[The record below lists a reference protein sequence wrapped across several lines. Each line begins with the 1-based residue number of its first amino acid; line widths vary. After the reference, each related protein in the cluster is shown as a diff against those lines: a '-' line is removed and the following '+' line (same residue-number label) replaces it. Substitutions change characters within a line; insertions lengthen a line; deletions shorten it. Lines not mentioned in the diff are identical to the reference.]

1 MSSKTVKVTNGK
13 ILNYTI
19 KADGYKTINGSQLI
33 TADTTISKTMI
44 PTTDPNGVYTLG
56 DRLGGIASFV
66 CYFNATNP
74 DTQADEKY
82 AVFVLDAKYRTT
94 NVALLT
100 SAGTYLT
107 QQYSTTDLA
116 LAAKE
121 SAIYNTNFLI
131 NNNTEAQA
139 PAVYAAR
146 NAATITVDG
155 VVYQAQVPNLY
166 ELNEIL
172 SNYSALDLADT
183 TTTDYSSLTLTTMF
197 ASTVWSSSARNTVRG
212 YIVSNFSLSQ
222 NTYASGRGVVPVF
235 EIPVE

>member
-1 MSSKTVKVTNGK
+1 MSSKIVKITNGK

-19 KADGYKTINGSQLI
+19 KADGYKTISGSQLI
-33 TADTTISKTMI
+33 TGNTTINKTML

-74 DTQADEKY
+74 DTQAGEKY
-82 AVFVLDAKYRTT
+82 AVFVLDAKYRTSSS
-94 NVALLT
+94 VLLA
-100 SAGTYLT
+100 SGGTYLT
-107 QQYSTTDLA
+107 QQYSTSALA
-116 LAAKE
+116 LEAKE
-121 SAIYNTNFLI
+121 SATYNTNFLI

-155 VVYQAQVPNLY
+155 VAYQAQVPNLY

-197 ASTVWSSSARNTVRG
+197 ASTVWSSSAYNTVRG
-212 YIVSNFSLSQ
+212 YIVNNFSLNQ
-222 NTYASGRGVVPVF
+222 NTYSVGRGVVPVF